1 MEIKKGVA
9 VSPGIAIAKALIIDS
24 EDYRI
29 PRRSIEPSQR
39 MIEVQRARNAFKG
52 AIEDLTRLQEA
63 QDQIEQGK
71 IKDIF
76 AVHLRFLHDRS
87 LRKKITDLVHSESMT
102 AEYAV
107 SSTLREIASHF
118 TKVKD
123 PYISERAADIYD
135 IERRLL
141 RQLLGKKRED
151 VGHLTEQVAVVAREL
166 SPTQTAGFNKEFVKG
181 MATDAGGRT
190 SHTAIVARSL
200 AIPAVVALEDLT
212 ESIHGG
218 DTVIIDGNR
227 GIVIVNPDDGTVR
240 QYEEYSQEFA
250 ELEHKLDAIREKPA
264 VTRDGVKITLLGNI
278 EFPDETELV
287 LQKGGEGIGLYRT
300 EFLYLNTQTEPTEEE
315 HYKAYAETISVFKHR
330 PVIIRTVDLGA
341 DKYTQ
346 SRRFVPEPN
355 PFLGLR
361 SIRFCLQN
369 LMMFKTQLHAILRA
383 SVLGDVQIMFPLITN
398 LQELMQTK
406 MILRDVM
413 EDLDEE
419 SIAYNRDIHIG
430 IMIETPSAALTA
442 FTFARDVDFFSIGTN
457 DLTQYTLAVDRG
469 NELVSTLYSPADPA
483 VLRLMRT
490 VIQDAHKAQ
499 KDLSICGEMASE
511 PEYIMLL
518 LGMGVRTLSLAP
530 PMIPEI
536 KQIIRSVT
544 IEDCNKLARNVIGM
558 NSERQISNYLREL
571 GTTDIQLSPRCR
583 KKNPAGG
590 LLTCL
595 TLPQEPQSALYVA
608 KYHKSLF
615 ADNLCKNMP
624 QKWPSIPQ

>member
-1 MEIKKGVA
+1 MEIKKGIA

-29 PRRSIEPSQR
+29 PRRSIKPSQQLTE
-39 MIEVQRARNAFKG
+39 IQRARNAFKN
-52 AIEDLTRLQEA
+52 AITKLTKLETA
-63 QDQIEQGK
+63 QDENEEGK

-87 LRKKITDLVHSESMT
+87 LRKRITDLVRSESVT

-107 SSTLREIASHF
+107 SATLREIASHF
-118 TKVKD
+118 SKVKD

-151 VGHLTEQVAVVAREL
+151 VEHLTEEVAVVAREL
-166 SPTQTAGFNKEFVKG
+166 SPTQTASFNIEFVKG
-181 MATDAGGRT
+181 LATDAGGRT

-200 AIPAVVALEDLT
+200 GIPAVVALENLT
-212 ESIHGG
+212 DDITGA
-218 DTVIIDGNR
+218 DVVIIDGNR
-227 GIVIVNPDDGTVR
+227 GIVIVKPDEQTIR
-240 QYEEYSQEFA
+240 QYQEYEREFVA
-250 ELEHKLDAIREKPA
+250 LEHKLDAIREKPA
-264 VTRDGVKITLLGNI
+264 VTRDGIRITLLGNI
-278 EFPDETELV
+278 EFPEEAESV

-300 EFLYLNTQTEPTEEE
+300 EFLYLNTKREPTEED
-315 HYKAYAETISVFKHR
+315 HYQAYAETIGVFKHR

-346 SRRFVPEPN
+346 SKRFAPEPN

-383 SVLGDVQIMFPLITN
+383 SVLGKVKIMFPLITN
-398 LQELMQTK
+398 IQEVMQSK
-406 MILRDVM
+406 LILRDVM

-419 SIAYNRDIHIG
+419 SVAYDKNVQVG

-442 FTFARDVDFFSIGTN
+442 ATLARDVDFFSIGTN

-483 VLRLMRT
+483 VLRLIRT
-490 VIQDAHKAQ
+490 VIQDAHKSQ
-499 KDLSICGEMASE
+499 IDLNICGEMASE
-511 PEYIMLL
+511 PEYIVLL
-518 LGMGVRTLSLAP
+518 LGMGVRTISLAP

-544 IEDCNKLARNVIGM
+544 MEDCNNVARKILGM
-558 NSERQISNYLREL
+558 NSERQISNYLRDA
-571 GTTDIQLSPRCR
+571 TR
-583 KKNPAGG
+583 KI
-590 LLTCL
+590 
-595 TLPQEPQSALYVA
+595 LPEV
-608 KYHKSLF
+608 F
-615 ADNLCKNMP
+615 
-624 QKWPSIPQ
+624 

>member
-29 PRRSIEPSQR
+29 PRRSIEPPQR
-39 MIEVQRARNAFKG
+39 ITEIQRVRNAFKN
-52 AIEDLTRLQEA
+52 AIGELTQLEAA
-63 QDQIEQGK
+63 QDKNQEGK
-71 IKDIF
+71 IQDIF

-87 LRKKITDLVHSESMT
+87 LRKRITDLVHSELVT

-107 SSTLREIASHF
+107 STTLREIASHF

-141 RQLLGKKRED
+141 KQLLGKKRED
-151 VGHLTEQVAVVAREL
+151 VKHLTEEVAVVAREL

-181 MATDAGGRT
+181 FATDSGGRT

-200 AIPAVVALEDLT
+200 GIPAVVALEDLT
-212 ESIHGG
+212 ESVSGA

-227 GIVIVNPDDGTVR
+227 GIVIVKPDEQTVR
-240 QYEEYSQEFA
+240 QYEEYAREFG

-264 VTRDGVKITLLGNI
+264 VTRDGVKLTLLANI
-278 EFPDETELV
+278 EFPEEAEMV
-287 LQKGGEGIGLYRT
+287 LEKGGEGIGLYRT
-300 EFLYLNTQTEPTEEE
+300 EFLYLNTTSEPTEQE
-315 HYKAYAETISVFKHR
+315 HYDAYAETISVFKHR

-346 SRRFVPEPN
+346 SKRFVREPN

-383 SVLGDVQIMFPLITN
+383 SVLGEVQIMFPLITN
-398 LQELMQTK
+398 IQELMQAK

-413 EDLDEE
+413 EDLDDE
-419 SIAYNRDIHIG
+419 SIAYNKGIRVG

-442 FTFARDVDFFSIGTN
+442 STLARDVDFFSIGTN

-469 NELVSTLYSPADPA
+469 NELVSTLYSSGDPA
-483 VLRLMRT
+483 VLRLIRT

-499 KDLSICGEMASE
+499 IGLHVCGEMASE

-518 LGMGVRTLSLAP
+518 LGMGVRTISLTP

-544 IEDCNKLARNVIGM
+544 IEDCNKVARKILTM
-558 NSERQISNYLREL
+558 NSERQISSYMRDA
-571 GTTDIQLSPRCR
+571 TR
-583 KKNPAGG
+583 KI
-590 LLTCL
+590 
-595 TLPQEPQSALYVA
+595 LPEA
-608 KYHKSLF
+608 F
-615 ADNLCKNMP
+615 
-624 QKWPSIPQ
+624 

>member
-1 MEIKKGVA
+1 VEIKKGIA
-9 VSPGIAIAKALIIDS
+9 VSPGISIAKLLIIDS

-29 PRRSIEPSQR
+29 PRRQVSPSQR
-39 MIEVQRARNAFKG
+39 LTEIQRIRNAFKS
-52 AIEDLTRLQEA
+52 AANQLTELEA
-63 QDQIEQGK
+63 AQSGTEGGK

-87 LRKKITDLVHSESMT
+87 LRKRITDMVHSESVS

-107 SSTLREIASHF
+107 SVTLRNIASHF

-141 RQLLGKKRED
+141 RELLGGKRED
-151 VGHLTEQVAVVAREL
+151 IEHLTEEVAIVAREL
-166 SPTQTAGFNKEFVKG
+166 SPTQTAGFNRKFVKG
-181 MATDAGGRT
+181 IATDAGGRT

-200 AIPAVVALEDLT
+200 GIPAVVALEDLT
-212 ESIHGG
+212 ECVSGG

-227 GIVIVNPDDGTVR
+227 GIVIVNPDKATIQ
-240 QYEEYSQEFA
+240 QYEEYSQEFTI
-250 ELEHKLDAIREKPA
+250 LEHKLDAIRTKPA
-264 VTRDGVKITLLGNI
+264 VTRDGTKITLLGNI
-278 EFPDETELV
+278 EFPDEAEIV

-300 EFLYLNTQTEPTEEE
+300 EFLYLNRKNEPTEQE
-315 HYKAYAETISVFKHR
+315 HYDAYAETVAVFKHR
-330 PVIIRTVDLGA
+330 PVTFRTMDLGA

-346 SRRFVPEPN
+346 SKRFAPEPN

-369 LMMFKTQLHAILRA
+369 LTMFKRQLHAILRA
-383 SVLGDVQIMFPLITN
+383 SVLGDVRIMFPLISN
-398 LQELMQTK
+398 LQEMKQAR

-419 SIAYNRDIHIG
+419 SIKYNKNVQVG
-430 IMIETPSAALTA
+430 IMVETPSAALMASTL
-442 FTFARDVDFFSIGTN
+442 ARDADFLSIGTN
-457 DLTQYTLAVDRG
+457 DLIQYTLAVDRG
-469 NELVSTLYSPADPA
+469 NELVSTLYSAADPA
-483 VLRLMRT
+483 VLRLIRT

-499 KDLSICGEMASE
+499 IDISVCGEMASE

-518 LGMGVRTLSLAP
+518 LGFGIRIMSLAP

-544 IEDCNKLARNVIGM
+544 MEDCNSLARTILGM
-558 NSERQISNYLREL
+558 NTERQISTYLR
-571 GTTDIQLSPRCR
+571 DAASKI
-583 KKNPAGG
+583 
-590 LLTCL
+590 
-595 TLPQEPQSALYVA
+595 LPEA
-608 KYHKSLF
+608 F
-615 ADNLCKNMP
+615 
-624 QKWPSIPQ
+624 